1 MSNKLDQRIFKKIR
15 DANKKYELI
24 ATGDKVAVGMSGG
37 KDSMALLHYI
47 MMLQEYTPLS
57 FQVQPV
63 YIDLGWGNDISVLT
77 AFCKHA
83 GVNLF
88 MEKTN
93 IRDIINDQE
102 QMQSP
107 CSLCANLRRGAL
119 NRTAKKL
126 GCNKVALGH
135 HLNDV
140 TSTWLMSIAFEG
152 RFRVFKP
159 KTYLNRIDIEVIR
172 PLIYVSEK
180 EISSFMAA
188 RALQPVQNLCPV
200 EGKTQRA
207 FIGHVLQELES
218 KIPNINV
225 KIMSA
230 LEKIDNQSFWL

>member
-47 MMLQEYTPLS
+47 MMLQKYTPLS

-93 IRDIINDQE
+93 YSDRK
-102 QMQSP
+102 S
-107 CSLCANLRRGAL
+107 
-119 NRTAKKL
+119 
-126 GCNKVALGH
+126 V
-135 HLNDV
+135 V
-140 TSTWLMSIAFEG
+140 
-152 RFRVFKP
+152 
-159 KTYLNRIDIEVIR
+159 
-172 PLIYVSEK
+172 
-180 EISSFMAA
+180 
-188 RALQPVQNLCPV
+188 
-200 EGKTQRA
+200 
-207 FIGHVLQELES
+207 
-218 KIPNINV
+218 
-225 KIMSA
+225 
-230 LEKIDNQSFWL
+230 